1 MLKIKEQKAIKE
13 YKDTIINLLGNKLD
27 SIILFGSKAR
37 GKTKKNSDIDLMILR
52 TDKPKSA
59 YDKLWQE
66 AVKYSGELTLKYG
79 NIDISPKIESKE
91 TFNNIYSPFFDRV
104 KKEGILL
111 WSRKAK
117 MNL

>member
-1 MLKIKEQKAIKE
+1 MLKTQEKKVVEE
-13 YKDTIINLLGNKLD
+13 YKNILIKLLGAKLD

-37 GKTKKNSDIDLMILR
+37 GETGKNSDIDLMILR

-59 YDKLWQE
+59 YDNLWQE
-66 AVKYSGELTLKYG
+66 AVKHSGELTLKYG
-79 NIDISPKIESKE
+79 NIDISPKIESKKN
-91 TFNNIYSPFFDRV
+91 FNDIYSPFFDRV
-104 KKEGILL
+104 KKEGIVL